1 MSVARNTGYNVI
13 AALAPVAVSLATIPA
28 QIHYLGEARYGILAI
43 FALLLGYFGIFDL
56 GISRAIAQRIAA
68 VRGGDRGERGRIF
81 WSGIAINLAMGGIGG
96 VLVLPT
102 AWWFFGTQM
111 KAPAALHSE
120 MLVAAGW
127 LALAVPTGLLA
138 QVLRG
143 SLQAGERFAVLNLVS
158 ATGNVASQLLPL
170 AAAIC
175 ISPSLTLVLPVLFIT
190 RFATMLAL
198 GWAVV
203 RQVLGGFRPEFDR
216 ARAKDLLSFGGW
228 VAVSSFVGPLMTAL
242 DRVLI
247 GSIISASAVSH
258 YTVPYQLGER
268 TLVLPAALTDAVF
281 PRIAARDEDGARAMA
296 AKALAVITAVIT
308 PIMVTGIIGLRV
320 FLGLW
325 ISPAFSAQAG
335 LAGSVLFAGFA
346 FNAMGL
352 AMYVSLQAGG
362 KPRMVAIAHL
372 IEVVPFLLVLWL
384 GLQVW
389 GLSGAA
395 VASAL
400 RFGFDMLLLAWF
412 AGLVR
417 PALQLSLAPVVLLGA
432 ALAVGPWVELARPV
446 GLAAGGAMIVLAGLF
461 GLQRLAG
468 LGLSPYGLVA
478 AKLARRARA

>member
-1 MSVARNTGYNVI
+1 
-13 AALAPVAVSLATIPA
+13 
-28 QIHYLGEARYGILAI
+28 
-43 FALLLGYFGIFDL
+43 
-56 GISRAIAQRIAA
+56 
-68 VRGGDRGERGRIF
+68 
-81 WSGIAINLAMGGIGG
+81 
-96 VLVLPT
+96 
-102 AWWFFGTQM
+102 
-111 KAPAALHSE
+111 
-120 MLVAAGW
+120 
-127 LALAVPTGLLA
+127 
-138 QVLRG
+138 
-143 SLQAGERFAVLNLVS
+143 
-158 ATGNVASQLLPL
+158 
-170 AAAIC
+170 
-175 ISPSLTLVLPVLFIT
+175 
-190 RFATMLAL
+190 
-198 GWAVV
+198 
-203 RQVLGGFRPEFDR
+203 
-216 ARAKDLLSFGGW
+216 
-228 VAVSSFVGPLMTAL
+228 
-242 DRVLI
+242 
-247 GSIISASAVSH
+247 
-258 YTVPYQLGER
+258 
-268 TLVLPAALTDAVF
+268 
-281 PRIAARDEDGARAMA
+281 MA

-446 GLAAGGAMIVLAGLF
+446 GLAAGGAIIVLAGLF

>member
-1 MSVARNTGYNVI
+1 
-13 AALAPVAVSLATIPA
+13 
-28 QIHYLGEARYGILAI
+28 
-43 FALLLGYFGIFDL
+43 
-56 GISRAIAQRIAA
+56 
-68 VRGGDRGERGRIF
+68 
-81 WSGIAINLAMGGIGG
+81 
-96 VLVLPT
+96 
-102 AWWFFGTQM
+102 
-111 KAPAALHSE
+111 

-170 AAAIC
+170 AAAIW

-281 PRIAARDEDGARAMA
+281 PRIAARD
-296 AKALAVITAVIT
+296 
-308 PIMVTGIIGLRV
+308 
-320 FLGLW
+320 
-325 ISPAFSAQAG
+325 
-335 LAGSVLFAGFA
+335 
-346 FNAMGL
+346 
-352 AMYVSLQAGG
+352 
-362 KPRMVAIAHL
+362 
-372 IEVVPFLLVLWL
+372 
-384 GLQVW
+384 
-389 GLSGAA
+389 
-395 VASAL
+395 
-400 RFGFDMLLLAWF
+400 
-412 AGLVR
+412 
-417 PALQLSLAPVVLLGA
+417 
-432 ALAVGPWVELARPV
+432 
-446 GLAAGGAMIVLAGLF
+446 
-461 GLQRLAG
+461 
-468 LGLSPYGLVA
+468 
-478 AKLARRARA
+478 

>member
-1 MSVARNTGYNVI
+1 M
-13 AALAPVAVSLATIPA
+13 
-28 QIHYLGEARYGILAI
+28 
-43 FALLLGYFGIFDL
+43 
-56 GISRAIAQRIAA
+56 AA
-68 VRGGDRGERGRIF
+68 VRGGNLIERREIF
-81 WSGIAINLAMGGIGG
+81 WTGVGINLAMGTVGA
-96 VLVLPT
+96 VVVLPV

-111 KAPAALHSE
+111 KAPPELHPE

-143 SLQAGERFAVLNLVS
+143 ALQAGERFAVLNLVS
-158 ATGNVASQLLPL
+158 ATGNDASQLLPL
-170 AAAIC
+170 AAAIWWT
-175 ISPSLTLVLPVLFIT
+175 PSLTLVLPVLFVT

-203 RQVLGGFRPEFDR
+203 RQVLGGFSPVFDR
-216 ARAKDLLSFGGW
+216 TRAKDLLSFGGW
-228 VAVSSFVGPLMTAL
+228 VAVSSFVSPLMTAL

-247 GSIISASAVSH
+247 GSMISASAVSH

-268 TLVLPAALTDAVF
+268 TLVLPGALTDAVF
-281 PRIAARDEDGARAMA
+281 PRIAARDEDGAREMA

-308 PIMVTGIIGLRV
+308 PIMVAGIVGLRI
-320 FLGLW
+320 FLDLW
-325 ISPAFSAQAG
+325 ISSAFAAEAG

-346 FNAMGL
+346 FNAMGI

-372 IEVVPFLLVLWL
+372 IEVGPFLIVLWL
-384 GLQVW
+384 GLQFW
-389 GLSGAA
+389 GLTGAA

-400 RFGFDMLLLAWF
+400 RFGFDMVLLAWF

-417 PALQLSLAPVVLLGA
+417 AALQLSLVPLLLLGG
-432 ALAVGPWVELARPV
+432 ALAVGPWVQLNQPG
-446 GLAAGGAMIVLAGLF
+446 GLAAGAGMIVVAGLF
-461 GLQRLAG
+461 GLRRLSG

-478 AKLARRARA
+478 AKLRRRALT